1 MQPRILPLSEDAI
14 SQIHSSKQITS
25 LPGVVLALVTTS
37 QWALG
42 TAART
47 AATFDTAES
56 RAAGPLRLLPR
67 DLPQGP

>member
-1 MQPRILPLSEDAI
+1 MQKATLKMIKTWTPL
-14 SQIHSSKQITS
+14 
-25 LPGVVLALVTTS
+25 VLASLLMLSGATADRIG

-47 AATFDTAES
+47 AATFDTAEP